1 MFNCSHRQVA
11 LEMFKNKKANSESK
25 KENVVVNMVLV
36 VMTRNQVFE
45 TDTFKEKEM
54 KRNKIVAN

>member
-1 MFNCSHRQVA
+1 
-11 LEMFKNKKANSESK
+11 MFKNKKANSESK